1 MKKNFDMFKFE
12 EDDDIWIGTN
22 ILSDHVRSRN
32 VQIPSS
38 CVFKILLSHCMI
50 ALLEMPKNFLK
61 DRIYFIWLSNPN
73 NKFNFMPLF
82 QEKMFEIK
90 NSDWDIF
97 ID

>member
-1 MKKNFDMFKFE
+1 MFKFE

-50 ALLEMPKNFLK
+50 ALLEMPKKVPKKIEFILYDFL
-61 DRIYFIWLSNPN
+61 IPTINLT
-73 NKFNFMPLF
+73 
-82 QEKMFEIK
+82 
-90 NSDWDIF
+90 
-97 ID
+97 

>member
-1 MKKNFDMFKFE
+1 MKKSLDKFKFE
-12 EDDDIWIGTN
+12 EDKDIWIGTN
-22 ILSDHVRSRN
+22 ILSDHVWSRN

-61 DRIYFIWLSNPN
+61 DWIYFIWLSNPN